1 MQVLPGH
8 ALADFPLSLSRRW
21 LLLLRTDATQ
31 YVEHTHITT
40 LSSKHTHMYQPRK
53 QAKEA
58 CVTIAA
64 QQRNA
69 NEPVKL
75 PAAAKMARIYHL
87 SSLTGPTKHRKRGS
101 TRPVRLCCC
110 RARHGARPRA
120 DPTWRGCLLPFTG
133 WKTAPRL
140 RPLPRPSPARRHA
153 QRGAP
158 PHAGPRRQRA
168 RGGRGRGGR
177 HGPGGPALP
186 QPGRPPARAGR
197 RRHARRDPGCEG
209 RRPELPPEPLPLV
222 AGFGLGASCT
232 SAASARWACA
242 LVGSRPDCGRISC
255 TTIPPQSAVSCI
267 AMQAAGEVHCSCM
280 KGLNL

>member
-120 DPTWRGCLLPFTG
+120 DPTWR
-133 WKTAPRL
+133 RV
-140 RPLPRPSPARRHA
+140 PSPLHRLEDGPPPPPPPPPVARPPPCPAWCTTPCRA
-153 QRGAP
+153 AAPTGAWWPGPWWP
-158 PHAGPRRQRA
+158 PWSWRACPSSAGP
-168 RGGRGRGGR
+168 
-177 HGPGGPALP
+177 
-186 QPGRPPARAGR
+186 
-197 RRHARRDPGCEG
+197 
-209 RRPELPPEPLPLV
+209 
-222 AGFGLGASCT
+222 S
-232 SAASARWACA
+232 ASASRTSPPCA
-242 LVGSRPDCGRISC
+242 TRPWMRR
-255 TTIPPQSAVSCI
+255 TPPGTPA
-267 AMQAAGEVHCSCM
+267 
-280 KGLNL
+280 